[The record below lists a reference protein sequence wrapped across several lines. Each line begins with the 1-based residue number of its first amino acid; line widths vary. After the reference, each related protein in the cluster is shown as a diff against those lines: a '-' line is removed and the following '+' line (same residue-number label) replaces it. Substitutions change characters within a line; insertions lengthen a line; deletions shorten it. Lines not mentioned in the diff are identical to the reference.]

1 MYHPVETWILE
12 TPAQELRR
20 FMRSSPTGIG
30 DCYWLEALVQTI
42 EAHAVNTSL
51 VDVRNTDFPHVVI
64 EVGTTGEEQ
73 IVAPMPTFSLT
84 PNPANENVVL
94 QIVDWNDAVRWS
106 VRNMEGELIAN
117 GTADA
122 PARISISL
130 RRWPAGSYVCMIE
143 SLEGNLIASKILI
156 IQ

>member
-1 MYHPVETWILE
+1 MYQPVETWILE

-42 EAHAVNTSL
+42 EAHAASTNL
-51 VDVRNTDFPHVVI
+51 VDVRDTDFPLVVI
-64 EVGTTGEEQ
+64 DAGTTGEEQ
-73 IVAPMPTFSLT
+73 IVASMPTFSLT
-84 PNPANENVVL
+84 PNPAKENVVL

-106 VRNMEGELIAN
+106 VRNMEGELMAN

-122 PARISISL
+122 LTQISISL
-130 RRWPAGSYVCMIE
+130 RRWPAGSYVCMISSVE
-143 SLEGNLIASKILI
+143 SNQMASKIII

>member
-1 MYHPVETWILE
+1 M
-12 TPAQELRR
+12 
-20 FMRSSPTGIG
+20 
-30 DCYWLEALVQTI
+30 
-42 EAHAVNTSL
+42 
-51 VDVRNTDFPHVVI
+51 DVRDTDFPHVVI
-64 EVGTTGEEQ
+64 DAGTTGEEQ
-73 IVAPMPTFSLT
+73 SVAPMPTFSLT

-106 VRNMEGELIAN
+106 VRNMEGELMAT